1 MIEPINFLGALRQR
15 WRLIVVLAV
24 LGAVIALLVPTTAA
38 KHPKTLLRW
47 ETWATV
53 GAPASSGLISG
64 TVSNAQILFYSNT
77 FPVKL
82 AAVSDVGL
90 KGNPYEYA
98 GGMFGSTTAPS
109 TKGGVYPTGPGT
121 ASGTTAKKAASS
133 GGNVTLYSSAP
144 TPELAAALANAY
156 AKELG
161 NTLESIVAAHAA
173 DSASSTKGSQS
184 TSADGS
190 PFAATSTGYQVIFPG
205 TPELAHRINVPKSST
220 FDSHKVRLAV
230 GLIGGLLV
238 ALLIILARELLNKT
252 IRRAGR
258 AEHHFKFPVIADIPE
273 TYPPDAGVVDV
284 VDRPTSPASEAY
296 RKLRMSVL
304 FEAMASDA
312 APTGAASDAFA
323 DMFGMGA
330 AQSEPYQVPEPGS
343 RNVLLVTSTVD
354 EPSRSKVVANL
365 AASYAEAGEFVIV
378 VSSGDLEVGTTFPAE
393 SIQSGPVTPEDIER
407 WIVPAGPENVS
418 MLSMRHFM
426 RNSGQLVSR
435 SKEVLDAAREVAA
448 VVIVETPAF
457 LRYHHGEA
465 LVHSVDVVIIVVE
478 NGVTEVPDAQDMGD
492 ILRRLGA
499 PVLGVVFTGE
509 ELSKGQ
515 KRVLDAGMAASGR
528 SGNVHP
534 PDGDDQVDPTDGRA
548 DMTDEAAATD
558 AGDAGSEDD
567 RGLPAAELH
576 PT

>member
-1 MIEPINFLGALRQR
+1 MIEPINIFGALRQR

-24 LGAVIALLVPTTAA
+24 LGAVVALLLPTSTP
-38 KHPKTLLRW
+38 KHPKTLLKY
-47 ETWATV
+47 ETLATV

-64 TVSNAQILFYSNT
+64 TVSNQQIIFYANT

-90 KGNPYEYA
+90 KGDPYLYA
-98 GGMFGSTTAPS
+98 VGMFGTTATPT
-109 TKGGVYPTGPGT
+109 TKGGAYPTG
-121 ASGTTAKKAASS
+121 AGTTASSGKKNSAS
-133 GGNVTLYSSAP
+133 GGNVTLYASAP
-144 TPELAAALANAY
+144 TQQLAADLANDY

-161 NTLESIVAAHAA
+161 NTLESIAATHAA
-173 DSASSTKGSQS
+173 DVASSSKGSAS

-205 TPELAHRINVPKSST
+205 TPELAHRINVAKVST
-220 FDSHKVRLAV
+220 FASHKVRLVV
-230 GLIGGLLV
+230 GLLGGTLL
-238 ALLIILARELLNKT
+238 ALLIILAREVLNKT
-252 IRRAGR
+252 IRRTGR

-273 TYPPDAGVVDV
+273 TYPPDPGVVDI
-284 VDRPTSPASEAY
+284 VDRPTSPSSEAY

-304 FEAMASDA
+304 FESMASDA

-330 AQSEPYQVPEPGS
+330 AQGEPYKVPEPGS

-365 AASYAEAGEFVIV
+365 AASYAEAGEYVIV
-378 VSSGDLEVGTTFPAE
+378 VSTADLEVGTTFPAD
-393 SIQSGPVTPEDIER
+393 SFQTGPITPEDIER
-407 WIVPAGPENVS
+407 WITPAGPENVS

-435 SKEVLDAAREVAA
+435 SKEVLDAAREIAA

-465 LVHSVDVVIIVVE
+465 LVHSVDAVIIVVE
-478 NGVTEVPDAQDMGD
+478 NAVTEVPDAQDMGD

-528 SGNVHP
+528 TGAFHP
-534 PDGDDQVDPTDGRA
+534 PDTDGEA
-548 DMTDEAAATD
+548 DVTDDASGTASEA
-558 AGDAGSEDD
+558 DD
-567 RGLPAAELH
+567 SGNDRDVPAAELH